1 MAAKRWVRRARAG
14 ATGSYRAGAGPT
26 KREEKLRDS
35 APPTACLSLSPLA
48 RLSLASLAPLS
59 VARLRHH
66 NRPGRREHKAQV
78 NSTSSS

>member
-35 APPTACLSLSPLA
+35 APPISLA
-48 RLSLASLAPLS
+48 RLSLLSLAPLS